1 MLGGL
6 VTRPVIEVMLTM
18 SPLPCARMPGSTA
31 LIMSTAP
38 KKFVSN
44 SARTS
49 ASSPSST
56 ADR

>member
-1 MLGGL
+1 MW
-6 VTRPVIEVMLTM
+6 PE
-18 SPLPCARMPGSTA
+18 PWARMPGSTA
-31 LIMSTAP
+31 LTMSTAP

-56 ADR
+56 AER